1 MGGREG
7 LIDTAIKT
15 SETGYI
21 QRRLSKVMEDINIEY
36 DLTVRNA
43 QGGVI
48 QFFYGEDTMDAAYLE
63 NLNLNFINITDRE
76 SEIIYRMNINSPCY
90 GIDLKGQKLLNSSV
104 VSNRN
109 QIQEEFEIE
118 YSQLVRD
125 RQILKQILVNE
136 LEMNIPLPVNIERL
150 ISNAINF
157 FRKSERF
164 SDILPLD
171 VINSVKLIEKF
182 CFESI
187 RPRNF
192 SECKKFCLCCK
203 CIGILSSTLLF
214 RIYLRAT
221 LATKL
226 VIFKYKLSKESFEW
240 VINQICLHFRKG
252 IANPGE
258 MVGTIS
264 AQSIGQPA
272 TQMTLNTFHYAGVSA
287 KNVTLGVPRL
297 KEIINVLKLV
307 KTPSLTVYLKKE
319 FSLSYERVKRLQQAL
334 EFITLKNIMQE
345 KSFFYDPDPFIT
357 INTNDRFTLEE
368 YFEFPDE
375 TLDIIYIGVW
385 VMKMVL
391 QKDKFIDKKLS
402 IDQLIEKI
410 KKKIKPLSLLIQNS
424 DENANLII
432 IRFKIFWP
440 NINWRK
446 KDYKI
451 KKENTF
457 KLIIFER
464 QYLKR
469 MCHFVMNINLKDY
482 GTFNIKKIFTR
493 KADTVNL
500 NMINGLIIH
509 SKEFI
514 LDTEG
519 VDLRYILNYNGIDYS
534 RSISNDI
541 LETYKV
547 LGIEAVR
554 KVLIQELRNLI
565 SFDGSYVNF
574 RHLSLLVDIMTYR
587 GKLTSITRHG
597 INKTDIG
604 PIAKCSFEE
613 TVDIFYQS
621 AIFGICDN
629 LKGVSANT
637 MVGNLPPIG
646 TGKIELFI
654 DESKLDII

>member
-1 MGGREG
+1 
-7 LIDTAIKT
+7 
-15 SETGYI
+15 
-21 QRRLSKVMEDINIEY
+21 
-36 DLTVRNA
+36 
-43 QGGVI
+43 
-48 QFFYGEDTMDAAYLE
+48 
-63 NLNLNFINITDRE
+63 
-76 SEIIYRMNINSPCY
+76 
-90 GIDLKGQKLLNSSV
+90 
-104 VSNRN
+104 
-109 QIQEEFEIE
+109 
-118 YSQLVRD
+118 
-125 RQILKQILVNE
+125 
-136 LEMNIPLPVNIERL
+136 
-150 ISNAINF
+150 
-157 FRKSERF
+157 
-164 SDILPLD
+164 
-171 VINSVKLIEKF
+171 
-182 CFESI
+182 
-187 RPRNF
+187 
-192 SECKKFCLCCK
+192 
-203 CIGILSSTLLF
+203 
-214 RIYLRAT
+214 
-221 LATKL
+221 
-226 VIFKYKLSKESFEW
+226 
-240 VINQICLHFRKG
+240 
-252 IANPGE
+252 
-258 MVGTIS
+258 
-264 AQSIGQPA
+264 
-272 TQMTLNTFHYAGVSA
+272 
-287 KNVTLGVPRL
+287 
-297 KEIINVLKLV
+297 
-307 KTPSLTVYLKKE
+307 
-319 FSLSYERVKRLQQAL
+319 
-334 EFITLKNIMQE
+334 
-345 KSFFYDPDPFIT
+345 
-357 INTNDRFTLEE
+357 
-368 YFEFPDE
+368 
-375 TLDIIYIGVW
+375 
-385 VMKMVL
+385 MKMVL